1 MIWMMALAKIGYK
14 RACVC
19 VTNATMEL
27 MGTQRHLFYQV
38 GLFIYKLC

>member
-1 MIWMMALAKIGYK
+1 MKRAKIGSKY
-14 RACVC
+14 VY

-27 MGTQRHLFYQV
+27 MGKQRHLFYQV